1 MKEKKDLSVNPET
14 LNYTFSYLKFLVD
27 SGRVLVSVV
36 GQFHEP
42 KVYLFIFIPR
52 RSQKRKKMKIQLDK
66 ERAKIMIE
74 KIQLYIQEEFGESIG
89 DLRAGFLLDFFI
101 NELGPSIYNQGIN
114 DAQAFIQ
121 DKLIDLEGSLCLEE
135 N

>member
-1 MKEKKDLSVNPET
+1 
-14 LNYTFSYLKFLVD
+14 
-27 SGRVLVSVV
+27 
-36 GQFHEP
+36 
-42 KVYLFIFIPR
+42 
-52 RSQKRKKMKIQLDK
+52 MKIQLDK